1 MNPKNPLAVDDE
13 MRMRVSRN
21 GEREVDMREERRRK
35 RKLWKVSIFLTI
47 ALNFANQRP
56 FFQQYSHSMHNDGQ
70 INDLVS
76 LPCRFGGDFYRFH
89 PFDIS
94 SPCIIVIL
102 HYDRDSNVQSAS
114 GVLPLVQECPTS
126 QISQNLQNNRF

>member
-56 FFQQYSHSMHNDGQ
+56 FFYQYFHSIHN
-70 INDLVS
+70 V
-76 LPCRFGGDFYRFH
+76 F
-89 PFDIS
+89 
-94 SPCIIVIL
+94 
-102 HYDRDSNVQSAS
+102 
-114 GVLPLVQECPTS
+114 
-126 QISQNLQNNRF
+126 

>member
-56 FFQQYSHSMHNDGQ
+56 FF
-70 INDLVS
+70 
-76 LPCRFGGDFYRFH
+76 
-89 PFDIS
+89 
-94 SPCIIVIL
+94 
-102 HYDRDSNVQSAS
+102 
-114 GVLPLVQECPTS
+114 
-126 QISQNLQNNRF
+126 